1 MRISDWS
8 SDVCSSDLFTSSMQF
23 SHMSEPWAHEP
34 GGIGGG
40 AELVSKLEKAARR
53 RGVRILTSTRARRLV
68 RNEKGRVVG
77 VEVSQADD
85 TRVLRAHKAVVLT
98 RCGLTRNPELIEH
111 YGRPRPQP
119 TPPPPGARSM
129 GDPKRS

>member
-1 MRISDWS
+1 MGG
-8 SDVCSSDLFTSSMQF
+8 
-23 SHMSEPWAHEP
+23 PWAQEP

-40 AELVSKLEKAARR
+40 AELVSKLEKAAGR

-98 RCGLTRNPELIEH
+98 SGGFTRNPELIEQ
-111 YGRPRPQP
+111 YGS
-119 TPPPPGARSM
+119 PGAQHITPLKGLGSLGHGLLM
-129 GDPKRS
+129 GDDIKADNTSLETGGELEKEGG